1 VRGGGPFVREAV
13 AAGRLHLHGWY
24 FDLDGGELHGDD
36 LATGGFELFMK
47 AVAGRPASRHTT
59 LP

>member
-24 FDLDGGELHGDD
+24 FDLDGGELLGCDP
-36 LATGGFELFMK
+36 ATGGFELFVKSM
-47 AVAGRPASRHTT
+47 VE
-59 LP
+59 

>member
-24 FDLDGGELHGDD
+24 FDLDGGELLGCDP
-36 LATGGFELFMK
+36 ATGSFELFVK
-47 AVAGRPASRHTT
+47 DVAGRPASRHTT
-59 LP
+59 QP